1 MSATNLKLE
10 IQQALFACQPGPLAA
25 PARAL
30 LATLGYRSD
39 KRLDLDPNSAAGFQA
54 QFDPHGRLNAAK
66 ALLADWRSVDLLQQI
81 TADELGP
88 ALSGQ
93 GQLFDASQ
101 RAVDGSNIQS
111 YLFFAV
117 DLIGAAYTR
126 SQLAAATREI
136 NKLFPMPAL
145 VLFRHGASLTF
156 AIIARRVHKFDAS
169 RDVLEKVT
177 LIRDIRCASP
187 HRAHME
193 ILADLALP
201 NLAAKHTIANF
212 ADLQRAWEKT
222 LDTSELNKKF
232 FREVANW
239 YFWAVQ
245 NVVFPDGAGADPE
258 TRNAVSVIRLITRL
272 IFVWFMREKGLA
284 PAELFDPR
292 ALQPLLRWNDPKGST
307 YYKAIL
313 QNLFFATLNTEMGD
327 DRRFRGKNPA
337 GRDSHYGIPTV
348 YRYED
353 YFADPAAALRLFA
366 SIPFLNGGLF
376 ECLDRPGDKVR
387 IDGFSDRA
395 DNPLTVPDALF
406 FGGEQDV
413 DLNAVF
419 GTRNKTYKTRGLLRI
434 FDSYKF
440 TIEENTPIEEEIAL
454 DPELLGKVF
463 ENLLAAYNPETHT
476 TARKQTGS
484 FYTPREIV
492 DYMVDESLLAWLE
505 TALAPKNPSGLA
517 ARPEGFGER
526 LRGLLAYSDQP
537 HGFDAAETAA
547 LIAAID
553 RLKCLDPA
561 CGSGA
566 FPMGMLHK
574 LVYVLARLD
583 PDNSQWRALQRHKA
597 VAETEEAY
605 RIGDRA
611 ERQARLLD
619 IEEAFTNNT
628 SDYGRKL
635 YLIENCI
642 YGVDIQP
649 IAVQIAKLRFFISL
663 VVDQTVDD
671 GRPNRGVRPLP
682 NLETKFVAANTLI
695 GIPRPQQMALRD
707 PAIEQTERALAEVRK
722 RHFAART
729 QATKEKYR
737 REDQRLRGELA
748 ALLRQDGW
756 GRDTAAQLAAWDPY
770 DQNAHADF
778 FDPEWMFG
786 VTEGFDVVIGNPPY
800 VRQEQLGAFKPL
812 LQQQYACYTGTADLY
827 VYFFERGLR
836 LLRPGGVL
844 TYISSNKYF
853 RAGYG
858 EKLRGYLAGQTRIEQ
873 LIDFGDAPV
882 FTAIAYPS
890 ILIARRGAPAEQQ
903 TRALTW
909 PAGEPLT
916 DFVDAFR
923 QRSFLIAQRELTA
936 DGWRLETPSV
946 LRLVDKLRK
955 SGTPLNEFVKG
966 QFYRGITTGLNE
978 AFIIDRT
985 TRDRLLAEH
994 PTAASMIKPFL
1005 RGRDIKRWRVDFQ
1018 DTWLLYIP
1026 WHFPLHLDGSIKGAS
1041 LKAEQAFLRDYPA
1054 IYEHLSRFRDD
1065 LESRKQDETGLRYEW
1080 YALQRYAA
1088 EYWQEFE
1095 KPKIIYP
1102 DIAQRAEFAFDDGGR
1117 FAVNTLYILPTSEK
1131 WLLSILNSSL
1141 MFWFYTKI
1149 SAQIRGGFV
1158 RYIAQYV
1165 SQIPIVRNTQI
1176 NTVNLLTEQL
1186 LAAKATNP
1194 AADVSA
1200 LEAEIDQRVYALYG
1214 LTAEEIRIVEGE
1226 TR

>member
-1 MSATNLKLE
+1 MTDTTLKRAIESALSAT
-10 IQQALFACQPGPLAA
+10 AAGPLAA
-25 PARAL
+25 SARAL

-39 KRLDLDPNSAAGFQA
+39 KRLDLDPNSAAEFQA
-54 QFDPHGRLNAAK
+54 QFDPQGRLNTAK

-93 GQLFDASQ
+93 GQLFQ
-101 RAVDGSNIQS
+101 NRAADRSEPQS

-117 DLIGAAYTR
+117 DLAGAAYTR

-156 AIIARRVHKFDAS
+156 AIIARRVNQRDAN

-187 HRAHME
+187 HRAHLE

-272 IFVWFMREKGLA
+272 IFVWFIREKGLV
-284 PAELFDPR
+284 PAELFDQQ

-313 QNLFFATLNTEMGD
+313 QNLFFATLNSEMGE

-376 ECLDRPGDKVR
+376 ECLDRPSEKVR

-406 FGGEQDV
+406 FGREQDV

-419 GTRNKTYKTRGLLRI
+419 GTRNKTYKARGLLRI
-434 FDSYKF
+434 LDSYKF

-492 DYMVDESLLAWLE
+492 DYMVDESLLAYLE
-505 TALAPKNPSGLA
+505 TALATANPSGLGA
-517 ARPEGFGER
+517 ARDERLGATRPEGFGER
-526 LRGLLAYSDQP
+526 LRGLLAYSDES

-553 RLKCLDPA
+553 RLQCLDPA

-583 PDNSQWRALQRHKA
+583 LDNSQWRALQRQKA

-605 RIGDRA
+605 MIGDRA
-611 ERQARLLD
+611 ERKARLDD

-663 VVDQTVDD
+663 VVDQRVDD
-671 GRPNRGVRPLP
+671 SRPNRGIRPLP

-695 GIPRPQQMALRD
+695 GIARPQQLALRD
-707 PAIEQTERALAEVRK
+707 PAIEQTERALAQVRK

-729 QATKEKYR
+729 PATKEKYR
-737 REDQRLRGELA
+737 GATGSLGPLR
-748 ALLRQDGW
+748 
-756 GRDTAAQLAAWDPY
+756 
-770 DQNAHADF
+770 
-778 FDPEWMFG
+778 PER
-786 VTEGFDVVIGNPPY
+786 P
-800 VRQEQLGAFKPL
+800 R
-812 LQQQYACYTGTADLY
+812 
-827 VYFFERGLR
+827 R
-836 LLRPGGVL
+836 LLRPGVDVW
-844 TYISSNKYF
+844 
-853 RAGYG
+853 AG
-858 EKLRGYLAGQTRIEQ
+858 
-873 LIDFGDAPV
+873 
-882 FTAIAYPS
+882 
-890 ILIARRGAPAEQQ
+890 
-903 TRALTW
+903 
-909 PAGEPLT
+909 
-916 DFVDAFR
+916 
-923 QRSFLIAQRELTA
+923 
-936 DGWRLETPSV
+936 
-946 LRLVDKLRK
+946 
-955 SGTPLNEFVKG
+955 
-966 QFYRGITTGLNE
+966 
-978 AFIIDRT
+978 
-985 TRDRLLAEH
+985 
-994 PTAASMIKPFL
+994 
-1005 RGRDIKRWRVDFQ
+1005 
-1018 DTWLLYIP
+1018 
-1026 WHFPLHLDGSIKGAS
+1026 
-1041 LKAEQAFLRDYPA
+1041 
-1054 IYEHLSRFRDD
+1054 
-1065 LESRKQDETGLRYEW
+1065 
-1080 YALQRYAA
+1080 
-1088 EYWQEFE
+1088 
-1095 KPKIIYP
+1095 
-1102 DIAQRAEFAFDDGGR
+1102 
-1117 FAVNTLYILPTSEK
+1117 
-1131 WLLSILNSSL
+1131 
-1141 MFWFYTKI
+1141 
-1149 SAQIRGGFV
+1149 
-1158 RYIAQYV
+1158 
-1165 SQIPIVRNTQI
+1165 
-1176 NTVNLLTEQL
+1176 
-1186 LAAKATNP
+1186 
-1194 AADVSA
+1194 
-1200 LEAEIDQRVYALYG
+1200 
-1214 LTAEEIRIVEGE
+1214 
-1226 TR
+1226 

>member
-1 MSATNLKLE
+1 MADAFFKRAIESALSATS
-10 IQQALFACQPGPLAA
+10 AGPLAA

-30 LATLGYRSD
+30 LGTLGYRSD

-54 QFDPHGRLNAAK
+54 QFDPQGRLNAAK

-93 GQLFDASQ
+93 GQLFES

-117 DLIGAAYTR
+117 DLSGDRYTR
-126 SQLAAATREI
+126 TQLAAATREI

-145 VLFRHGASLTF
+145 VLFRHGDSLTF
-156 AIIARRVHKFDAS
+156 AIIARRVHKRDAS

-177 LIRDIRCASP
+177 LIKEIRCASP
-187 HRAHME
+187 HRAHVE

-201 NLAAKHTIANF
+201 SLAARHSLANF
-212 ADLQRAWEKT
+212 VDLQRAWEKT

-245 NVVFPDGAGADPE
+245 SVVFPDGAGANPE

-272 IFVWFMREKGLA
+272 IFVWFIREKGLV

-292 ALQPLLRWNDPKGST
+292 ALQPLLRWNDPKGSS

-313 QNLFFATLNTEMGD
+313 QNLFFATLNSEMGD
-327 DRRFRGKNPA
+327 ARRFRGKNPA
-337 GRDSHYGIPTV
+337 GRDSHFGIASV

-353 YFADPAAALRLFA
+353 YFTDPAAALRLFA

-376 ECLDRPGDKVR
+376 ECLDRPADGVR

-395 DNPLTVPDALF
+395 DNPLVVPDFLF
-406 FGGEQDV
+406 FGDEQDV

-419 GTRNKTYKTRGLLRI
+419 GTRNRRYQARGLLRI

-440 TIEENTPIEEEIAL
+440 TIEENTPLEEEIAL

-463 ENLLAAYNPETHT
+463 ENLLAAYNPETGA

-505 TALAPKNPSGLA
+505 TALTPSPSPGTG
-517 ARPEGFGER
+517 EGEK
-526 LRGLLAYSDQP
+526 LRELLAYSDQP

-574 LVYVLARLD
+574 LVYLLARLD
-583 PDNSQWRALQRHKA
+583 PDNSQWRALQRQKA
-597 VAETEEAY
+597 VRETEEAY
-605 RIGDRA
+605 TIGDRA
-611 ERQARLLD
+611 ERKARLDD

-682 NLETKFVAANTLI
+682 NLETRFVAANTLI
-695 GIPRPQQMALRD
+695 GIPRPQQMAFRN
-707 PAIEQTERALAEVRK
+707 PAIEQKERELAEVRR

-748 ALLRQDGW
+748 GLLRQDGW

-786 VTEGFDVVIGNPPY
+786 VAEGFDVVIGNPPY
-800 VRQEQLGAFKPL
+800 IFITAIPEETRRIYIARYATAIYRFDVYGLFLELTVEKLMRTGGAMSFIIPHTL
-812 LQQQYACYTGTADLY
+812 L
-827 VYFFERGLR
+827 
-836 LLRPGGVL
+836 
-844 TYISSNKYF
+844 SNDSF
-853 RAGYG
+853 
-858 EKLRGYLAGQTRIEQ
+858 EKLRRLLLSKTTLRSVVDIGPSVFAGASNETMV
-873 LIDFGDAPV
+873 LV
-882 FTAIAYPS
+882 CVNS
-890 ILIARRGAPAEQQ
+890 PAKES
-903 TRALTW
+903 
-909 PAGEPLT
+909 
-916 DFVDAFR
+916 DFVAVLSTSATTFPEPTAQFR
-923 QRSFLIAQRELTA
+923 MHQRTWEANPRSSWLVSGSQAVLLLLVTMERA
-936 DGWRLETPSV
+936 KWRLGQLCTINQGLRTGDNTRFLSEVQLSGKWKRAAGGKKIGRYQPISDNLFVFYEPSLLNAPRGSDIFESNEKIV
-946 LRLVDKLRK
+946 IQEIRNIALPDRLVATYDNKQTYCLQSTNVINLRPQYNNIAIK
-955 SGTPLNEFVKG
+955 YLLGIINSRLAN
-966 QFYRGITTGLNE
+966 FY
-978 AFIIDRT
+978 F
-985 TRDRLLAEH
+985 H
-994 PTAASMIKPFL
+994 
-1005 RGRDIKRWRVDFQ
+1005 
-1018 DTWLLYIP
+1018 
-1026 WHFPLHLDGSIKGAS
+1026 
-1041 LKAEQAFLRDYPA
+1041 
-1054 IYEHLSRFRDD
+1054 SRFPGNNHIPSNQ
-1065 LESRKQDETGLRYEW
+1065 L
-1080 YALQRYAA
+1080 A
-1088 EYWQEFE
+1088 
-1095 KPKIIYP
+1095 
-1102 DIAQRAEFAFDDGGR
+1102 
-1117 FAVNTLYILPTSEK
+1117 
-1131 WLLSILNSSL
+1131 
-1141 MFWFYTKI
+1141 
-1149 SAQIRGGFV
+1149 
-1158 RYIAQYV
+1158 
-1165 SQIPIVRNTQI
+1165 QIPIPHASDEQQRMI
-1176 NTVNLLTEQL
+1176 EAIVNDI
-1186 LAAKATNP
+1186 LAAKAANL

-1226 TR
+1226 T

>member
-1 MSATNLKLE
+1 
-10 IQQALFACQPGPLAA
+10 
-25 PARAL
+25 
-30 LATLGYRSD
+30 
-39 KRLDLDPNSAAGFQA
+39 AAGFQA
-54 QFDPHGRLNAAK
+54 QFDPQGRLNAAK

-93 GQLFDASQ
+93 GQLFQ
-101 RAVDGSNIQS
+101 NTAVDGADIQS

-117 DLIGAAYTR
+117 DLAGAAYTR
-126 SQLAAATREI
+126 TQLAAATREI

-145 VLFRHGASLTF
+145 VIFRHGASLTF
-156 AIIARRVHKFDAS
+156 AIIARRVHKRDAS

-177 LIRDIRCASP
+177 LIREIRCANP
-187 HRAHME
+187 HRAHVE
-193 ILADLALP
+193 ILEDLALP
-201 NLAAKHTIANF
+201 SLAKKQPIATF
-212 ADLQRAWEKT
+212 VDLQRAWETT

-245 NVVFPDGAGADPE
+245 TVVFPDPHPSGSPLPLGEGPGVRENHHAI
-258 TRNAVSVIRLITRL
+258 SVIRLITRL
-272 IFVWFMREKGLA
+272 IFVWFIREKGLA
-284 PAELFDPR
+284 PAELFDR
-292 ALQPLLRWNDPKGST
+292 DALQPLLRWNDPQGST

-313 QNLFFATLNTEMGD
+313 QNLFFATLNSEMGE

-337 GRDSHYGIPTV
+337 GRDSHYGIPSV
-348 YRYED
+348 YRYQD
-353 YFADPAAALRLFA
+353 YFTDPAAALRLFA

-376 ECLDRPGDKVR
+376 ECLDRPGQQVR

-395 DNPLTVPDALF
+395 DNPLVVPDFLF
-406 FGGEQDV
+406 FGGEQEV
-413 DLNAVF
+413 DLNDVF
-419 GTRNKTYKTRGLLRI
+419 GTRNRRYQARGLLRI

-463 ENLLAAYNPETHT
+463 ENLLAAHNPETGV

-492 DYMVDESLLAWLE
+492 DYMVDESLLAYLE
-505 TALAPKNPSGLA
+505 TALGQGAGKKFNFSEKLN
-517 ARPEGFGER
+517 FSER
-526 LRGLLAYSDQP
+526 LRGLLAYSDEP
-537 HGFDAAETAA
+537 HGFDAAESAA

-574 LVYVLARLD
+574 LVHVLARLD
-583 PDNSQWRALQRHKA
+583 PDNSQWRALQRRKA

-605 RIGDRA
+605 QIGDRA
-611 ERQARLLD
+611 ERKTRLDD
-619 IEEAFTNNT
+619 IEEAFTANT

-663 VVDQTVDD
+663 VVDQRVDD
-671 GRPNRGVRPLP
+671 ARPNRGVRPLP

-707 PAIEQTERALAEVRK
+707 PAIEQKERDLAEVRK

-729 QATKEKYR
+729 QTTKEKYR
-737 REDQRLRGELA
+737 QADQRLRGELA
-748 ALLRQDGW
+748 ALLRRDGW

-786 VTEGFDVVIGNPPY
+786 VAEGFDVVIGNPPY
-800 VRQEQLGAFKPL
+800 VRQEQLGAAKALF
-812 LQQQYACYTGTADLY
+812 QQQYDCYTGTADLY

-836 LLRPGGVL
+836 LLRPDGVL

-858 EKLRGYLAGQTRIEQ
+858 AKLRGYLAGQTRIEQ

-890 ILIARRGAPAEQQ
+890 ILIARRAAPAGQQ
-903 TRALTW
+903 TRALSW

-916 DFVDAFR
+916 DFAGAFR

-936 DGWRLETPSV
+936 DGWRLETPAV
-946 LRLVDKLRK
+946 LRLMEKLHSR
-955 SGTPLNEFVKG
+955 GRPLGEFVNG
-966 QFYRGITTGLNE
+966 QFYRGITTGLND
-978 AFIIDRT
+978 AFVVDQST
-985 TRDRLLAEH
+985 CDRLIAEH
-994 PTAASMIKPFL
+994 SSSARLLRPFL
-1005 RGRDIKRWRVDFQ
+1005 RGRDIERWRVRYDNQ
-1018 DTWLLYIP
+1018 YL
-1026 WHFPLHLDGSIKGAS
+1026 IKIESSENKTHGWS
-1041 LKAEQAFLRDYPA
+1041 GMSKSDAEAVFAATYPA
-1054 IYEHLSRFRDD
+1054 IHGHLLQSRDALIARDD
-1065 LESRKQDETGLRYEW
+1065 QGHYFWELRSCT
-1080 YALQRYAA
+1080 
-1088 EYWQEFE
+1088 YWHEFE
-1095 KPKIIYP
+1095 RHKIVSTKVSKRP
-1102 DIAQRAEFAFDDGGR
+1102 TFAFDNDGYFFG
-1117 FAVNTLYILPTSEK
+1117 NTSYFKGTETNPLFILG
-1131 WLLSILNSSL
+1131 LLNSNVS
-1141 MFWFYTKI
+1141 FYYARKV
-1149 SAQIRGGFV
+1149 FV
-1158 RYIAQYV
+1158 GKQNSWYEVQPVALEAFPLPPYDD
-1165 SQIPIVRNTQI
+1165 TQMI
-1176 NTVNLLTEQL
+1176 DGLVKAI
-1186 LAAKATNP
+1186 LAAKAENP
-1194 AADVSA
+1194 AADVRA